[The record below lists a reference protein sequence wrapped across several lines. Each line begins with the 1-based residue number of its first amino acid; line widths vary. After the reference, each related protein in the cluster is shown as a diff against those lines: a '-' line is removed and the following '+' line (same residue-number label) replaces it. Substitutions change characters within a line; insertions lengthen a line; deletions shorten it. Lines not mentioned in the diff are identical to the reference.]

1 MADIQKNDFT
11 QKDFESFDPRFDKL
25 LLASSK
31 LTKHWT
37 GSIWAEGPVYFSE
50 GDYLLFSDIPNNRM
64 MRWNDT
70 DGMTV
75 FREPANFT
83 NGHTRDLEGRLVS
96 CEHGTRQVT
105 RTEADG
111 TITVLVNNY
120 EGKKLNSPND
130 VIVKSDG
137 TIWFTDP
144 PYGILSNKEGYKA
157 DSELGHCYVF
167 RFDPKTENLSIV
179 AKDRDKPNGLA
190 FNLDESIL
198 YVSDTGAS
206 HKKYGWHHIFAYD
219 VIDGHKLSEARMF
232 KQVSPGVSDGFR
244 FDKNGYIFTSSE
256 DSIQVYSQD
265 AKLLGKIYV
274 PEPSANCTF
283 GGPEKN
289 RLYITATSSLYSI
302 TLNTTGVQHP

>member
-1 MADIQKNDFT
+1 MPDT
-11 QKDFESFDPRFDKL
+11 THKDFESFDPRFDDL
-25 LLASSK
+25 LLPTSK
-31 LTKHWT
+31 LVKHWT

-64 MRWNDT
+64 MRWNDAE
-70 DGMTV
+70 GMSV

-83 NGHTRDLEGRLVS
+83 NGHTRDLEGRLIS
-96 CEHGTRQVT
+96 CEHGGRRVT

-111 TITVLVNNY
+111 SITVLVDNL

-130 VIVKSDG
+130 VVVKSDG

-144 PYGILSNKEGYKA
+144 PYGILSNHEGYKA

-167 RFDPKTENLSIV
+167 RFDPKTQELSIV

-198 YVSDTGAS
+198 YVSDTGLS
-206 HKKYGWHHIFAYD
+206 HKENGWHHIFAYD
-219 VIDGHKLSEARMF
+219 VIDGTSLGESNIFAE
-232 KQVSPGVSDGFR
+232 VNPGVSDGFR
-244 FDKNGYIFTSSE
+244 FDNNGYIFTSSA
-256 DSIQVYSQD
+256 DSIQVYSTD

-302 TLNTTGVQHP
+302 TLNTTGAQHP